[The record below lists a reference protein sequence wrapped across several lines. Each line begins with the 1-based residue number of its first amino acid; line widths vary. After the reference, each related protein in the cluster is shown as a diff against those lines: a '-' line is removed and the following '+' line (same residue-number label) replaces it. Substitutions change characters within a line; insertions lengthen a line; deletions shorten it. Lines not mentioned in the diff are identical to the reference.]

1 VHTRSLKMFQQR
13 KPSVTKEW
21 QQKLPDFVRRLEE
34 ALYRSAA
41 SKVRRRARASAR
53 RRRGASALRVRHAL
67 LHAAAASA
75 RRCVRCGQ
83 RALLLR
89 SALKMVNLSLL
100 RSRRRGAQEE
110 YCNVDTLE
118 TRLQAV
124 ARRMVARPPAAAGD
138 SAASGGGA
146 HGLAP
151 GVQGLPSMAPQPGAP
166 AGAHGLPGVGG
177 AAAGLYVTPE
187 NGGFLDAHGGGLG
200 GAPGGLGFPGADAG
214 QGLHGLHHLGGGGM
228 QLGGLGSLGH
238 GLKLDGDGL
247 GSPTGGALGGAPGFG
262 AGMGNVLPNGGVVL
276 RGAPAGGYGGLVRAL
291 AHTPRDPRAAQ
302 PRRRRGA
309 PSRRLSQ
316 AQAKALK
323 RVLFALAASDRAAR
337 GARGA

>member
-1 VHTRSLKMFQQR
+1 MFQQR

-41 SKVRRRARASAR
+41 SKARSAR
-53 RRRGASALRVRHAL
+53 RAAPPPRLRVASALRVRAL
-67 LHAAAASA
+67 CAGAAAAGRERHGPVRGQALWLGTEKNGEPVVCSRGDA
-75 RRCVRCGQ
+75 R
-83 RALLLR
+83 
-89 SALKMVNLSLL
+89 
-100 RSRRRGAQEE
+100 AQEE

-124 ARRMVARPPAAAGD
+124 ARRMVARPPATAGD

-177 AAAGLYVTPE
+177 AAAGLYVKPE
-187 NGGFLDAHGGGLG
+187 NGGFLDAHVGGLG
-200 GAPGGLGFPGADAG
+200 GAPGGLAFPGADTG
-214 QGLHGLHHLGGGGM
+214 QGLHGLHHHMGGGGM
-228 QLGGLGSLGH
+228 QLGGLGGMGH
-238 GLKLDGDGL
+238 GMKLEGDGL

-262 AGMGNVLPNGGVVL
+262 AGLGNVLPNGGVVL

-291 AHTPRDPRAAQ
+291 PHTPRNPRAAPP
-302 PRRRRGA
+302 PRRCGA
-309 PSRRLSQ
+309 PSRRFSE
-316 AQAKALK
+316 AQE
-323 RVLFALAASDRAAR
+323 RP
-337 GARGA
+337 